1 MRKLPSRLLI
11 NLNTPSLPSLLTAVH
26 RGDFY
31 DPGHKNVVVPPSA
44 VNHLIARPHEVV
56 DIAASGVDG
65 ASEGGYDL
73 YDGDT
78 KICHVGWN
86 VPRVETADSFGISH
100 TNDNYMVRY
109 KGAHL
114 EHGPIGDVDIIVK
127 EIH

>member
-1 MRKLPSRLLI
+1 MR
-11 NLNTPSLPSLLTAVH
+11 

-31 DPGHKNVVVPPSA
+31 DPAYKGIVVPPTA
-44 VNHLIARPHEVV
+44 VNHMVAHPNETMDV
-56 DIAASGVDG
+56 AASGVDG

-78 KICHVGWN
+78 KICHIGWN
-86 VPRVETADSFGISH
+86 VPRVETADSFGVSH
-100 TNDNYMVRY
+100 CNDNYMVRY

>member
-1 MRKLPSRLLI
+1 MAAHPRQ
-11 NLNTPSLPSLLTAVH
+11 H
-26 RGDFY
+26 
-31 DPGHKNVVVPPSA
+31 
-44 VNHLIARPHEVV
+44 V

-65 ASEGGYDL
+65 ATEGGYDL

-78 KICHVGWN
+78 KICHIGWN
-86 VPRVETADSFGISH
+86 IPAVDLADSFSISH
-100 TNDNYMVRY
+100 CNDNYMVRE